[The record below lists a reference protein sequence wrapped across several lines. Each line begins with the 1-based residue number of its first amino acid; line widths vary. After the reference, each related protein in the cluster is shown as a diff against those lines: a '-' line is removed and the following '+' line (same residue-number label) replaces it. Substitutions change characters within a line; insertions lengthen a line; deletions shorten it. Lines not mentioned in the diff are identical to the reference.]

1 MTPINDTDINSMI
14 PMVNYWPVSPQNYLD
29 SFGFLDAALDQA
41 IIDNSMENDA
51 DGISMRANPVNAKN
65 IHGKLI

>member
-41 IIDNSMENDA
+41 MMANSMENDG

-65 IHGKLI
+65 IHGKLL